1 MDDGRLRGS
10 MVERQSSE
18 PKPYALRAT
27 VYTVGFLLVVFGV
40 IPSFFYIGE
49 QYLLVKDA
57 PKLPEDE
64 SLFWYYAAV
73 FWRDFRALA
82 GVAIFSM
89 GMAAYIYCSV
99 WLITYGKGP
108 HVEFD
113 HPKEFVCDGPYRWV
127 RNPVVIALIVTAVG
141 MALYLASWGVA
152 VFVLLGMAFAHW
164 QATKIEEPNLT
175 ERFGKSYT
183 DYCQR
188 VNRWIPR
195 PPSKD

>member
-10 MVERQSSE
+10 MVDRQSSE

-27 VYTVGFLLVVFGV
+27 IYTIGFLLMVFGV
-40 IPSFFYIGE
+40 VPSFFYIAE
-49 QYLLVKDA
+49 QYVLGRGELG
-57 PKLPEDE
+57 
-64 SLFWYYAAV
+64 FWTHAGI
-73 FWRDFRALA
+73 FWRGFRALS
-82 GVAIFSM
+82 GLAIFSM

-141 MALYLASWGVA
+141 MALYLASWGLA
-152 VFVLLGMAFAHW
+152 VFVALGMVFAHW

-175 ERFGKSYT
+175 ERFGQSYT

-195 PPSKD
+195 PPSKN

>member
-10 MVERQSSE
+10 MVEQQSSE

-27 VYTVGFLLVVFGV
+27 VYTIGFLLMVFGV
-40 IPSFFYIGE
+40 LPSFFYIGE
-49 QYLLVKDA
+49 QYLLGQGE
-57 PKLPEDE
+57 LG
-64 SLFWYYAAV
+64 FWTHAAI
-73 FWRDFRALA
+73 FWRGFRALA

-141 MALYLASWGVA
+141 MALYLASWGLA
-152 VFVLLGMAFAHW
+152 VFVALGMAFAHW

-175 ERFGKSYT
+175 ERFGGSYT

-195 PPSKD
+195 PPNKD